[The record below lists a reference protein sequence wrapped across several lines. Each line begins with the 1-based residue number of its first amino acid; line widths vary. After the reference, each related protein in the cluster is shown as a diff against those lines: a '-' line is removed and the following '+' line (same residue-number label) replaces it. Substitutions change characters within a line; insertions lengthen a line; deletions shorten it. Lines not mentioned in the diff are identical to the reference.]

1 MKFPNFKKYFFAHII
16 VILFYLMLAFFLWAG
31 WLGYHYPSEEYTIY
45 GEPGVYIWEP
55 WVLQLWLC
63 AFCGILGWFAMIL
76 TIIEALFRKFIIEKY
91 FPSLKLPFSIKLP
104 KWLCVTH
111 SIFFY
116 LGFISMICLDTYFLI
131 LGIINI
137 FQHNMN

>member
-16 VILFYLMLAFFLWAG
+16 VILFYLMLVFFLWAG
-31 WLGYHYPSEEYTIY
+31 WLNCHYPSEEYSFY
-45 GEPGVYIWEP
+45 GEPGVYILSP
-55 WVLQLWLC
+55 GDPQMYLGIACMIC
-63 AFCGILGWFAMIL
+63 AWIPITL
-76 TIIEALFRKFIIEKY
+76 TVIEILFRKFIIEKY
-91 FPSLKLPFSIKLP
+91 FPNLKLPFSIKLP

-116 LGFISMICLDTYFLI
+116 LGFISMICLDIYFEI

-137 FQHNMN
+137 FST